1 MWGFINLKFKLNL
14 KVSAFYLSIPK
25 KKNIFLSLTA
35 VIHPKDGV
43 SRLNF
48 PKGFG
53 LMCDFDSLPFTIS
66 QFLDTQQFL
75 VTFWWG
81 LDTLITH
88 TFLTLKYQVPR
99 YIKGIQKFVFCTLF
113 LQGACVT
120 TDSLLLQWKWYL
132 INNYNRFDFTI
143 AIWYISVKP
152 LKGHT
157 SLIEHIVRLSVD
169 HDTLLKGSFIND
181 VRFFRGEAQCVEL
194 KLRWRFCVHAS
205 SCPEIYF

>member
-1 MWGFINLKFKLNL
+1 MKVCEVSRILILNWTWKFQ
-14 KVSAFYLSIPK
+14 LSILKNK
-25 KKNIFLSLTA
+25 KIFFLKKIFLSRTA
-35 VIHPKDGV
+35 KIDPKDGV

-53 LMCDFDSLPFTIS
+53 LMCDFDSLPFTIF
-66 QFLDTQQFL
+66 QFLDMQQFL

-120 TDSLLLQWKWYL
+120 TDSLLLQ
-132 INNYNRFDFTI
+132 
-143 AIWYISVKP
+143 
-152 LKGHT
+152 
-157 SLIEHIVRLSVD
+157 
-169 HDTLLKGSFIND
+169 
-181 VRFFRGEAQCVEL
+181 
-194 KLRWRFCVHAS
+194 FCQGK
-205 SCPEIYF
+205 